1 MQKKPTR
8 SVSDVFAMLFF
19 YCTTGLL
26 SVIVVP
32 VLATIAYGFG
42 FCTVLIFIAGI
53 IRSLGATWVQMDIG
67 PGLSIPQEWSMVLAL
82 GIGGIVGSIA
92 YFSWKYLHIY
102 LNFLSRSYRK
112 VLPVNKQ

>member
-1 MQKKPTR
+1 MQKKSTR
-8 SVSDVFAMLFF
+8 SVSDVFAILVF

-26 SVIVVP
+26 SAIVVP

-53 IRSLGATWVQMDIG
+53 IRSFGVVWIKMDIG

-82 GIGGIVGSIA
+82 IIGGIVGSIA
-92 YFSWKYLHIY
+92 YFSWKYLRIY

>member
-1 MQKKPTR
+1 MRKKSTR
-8 SVSDVFAMLFF
+8 SVSDIFAMLFF

-42 FCTVLIFIAGI
+42 FCTVLILIAGI
-53 IRSLGATWVQMDIG
+53 IRSFGATWVQIDIG
-67 PGLSIPQEWSMVLAL
+67 PGLSIPQEWSMVGAL
-82 GIGGIVGSIA
+82 IIGGIVGSIA
-92 YFSWKYLHIY
+92 YVSWKYLRIY

-112 VLPVNKQ
+112 VLPVNEQ